1 MTMQLLVD
9 AAEFWPAARADIAAA
24 REHVYV
30 QALTFEADEAGGALA
45 RSLLDTPAPDRRVL
59 VDCHSWHV
67 VSDKL
72 RYHPKHLFD
81 SALRAEVKATR
92 AMVRDFDGAGI
103 GFRYINPAGP
113 FLRRAPARNHKK
125 LLSMDGR
132 VAYIGGIN
140 FGDHNFAWHDI
151 MLRIDDPA
159 VAAFLAEDFEWTWG
173 GCDHGTT
180 RRFPGLELHVLNGR
194 WNEQQFAVVLDLIAS
209 ARDRIYVQSPYLA
222 PPFSEELVR
231 AARRGVH
238 VEVVTPAV
246 NNWQPWQDHILWKA
260 ARSPLSLQYLSGPMT
275 HMKAMLIDGRT
286 LVMGSAN
293 FELWSYH
300 FQQEYLALVTDP
312 AVVAAFEERIVRADA
327 ARCVP
332 CTEKVG
338 PIRGRLADFK
348 LGLVEKL
355 ALGLVGGDAEA
366 YQSSVISRQSSVPT
380 LATDD

>member
-30 QALTFEADEAGGALA
+30 QALTFEADAAGLALA
-45 RSLLDTPAPDRRVL
+45 TALLDSPAPDKRVL

-81 SALRAEVKATR
+81 SALRAEVRATR
-92 AMVRDFDGAGI
+92 AMVRDFERHGV
-103 GFRYINPAGP
+103 GFQYINPAGP

-125 LLSMDGR
+125 LVCVDGR

-140 FGDHNFAWHDI
+140 FGDHNFAWHDF
-151 MLRIDDPA
+151 MLRIEDPA
-159 VAAFLAEDFEWTWG
+159 VAEFLGQDFQWTWG
-173 GCDHGTT
+173 GCDHGTS
-180 RRFPGLELHVLNGR
+180 RRFAGMELHVLNGR
-194 WNEQQFAVVLDLIAS
+194 WNEQQFAVVLDLIGS
-209 ARDRIYVQSPYLA
+209 ARERIYVQSPYLA

-231 AARRGVH
+231 ASRRGVH
-238 VEVVTPAV
+238 VQVVTPAV
-246 NNWQPWQDHILWKA
+246 NNWRPWQDHILWKA
-260 ARSPLSLQYLSGPMT
+260 AGSPLDLQYYTGGMT
-275 HMKAMLIDGRT
+275 HMKAMLVDGRT

-300 FQQEYLALVTDP
+300 FQQEYLALVTEP
-312 AVVAAFEERIVRADA
+312 AIVSAFEERIVRADA

-332 CTEKVG
+332 CTETVG
-338 PIRGRLADFK
+338 ALKGRLAD
-348 LGLVEKL
+348 LRLMLLERIALSLIGGGAEPL
-355 ALGLVGGDAEA
+355 APPEA
-366 YQSSVISRQSSVPT
+366 LSTV
-380 LATDD
+380 DG